1 MPASLVAAPARRKH
15 PTSFLRIPWRMT
27 DLPDGALHRL
37 QSQLLAMPPARALQ
51 PRVDGYA
58 QGRLRLHAPLSAN
71 VNDKGSAFGGSL
83 ASLMTLAAWGLTA
96 LQVEQAGLDAEV
108 YVADAQLRYLTP
120 LRADLIAEAWIEADG
135 GCACPPCATVAAH
148 APRCRRR
155 CCCRTAASP
164 RRRRRAT
171 WRSCGAADPDSWR
184 AGGC

>member
-1 MPASLVAAPARRKH
+1 
-15 PTSFLRIPWRMT
+15 MT
-27 DLPDGALHRL
+27 DLSDGALHRL

-120 LRADLIAEAWIEADG
+120 LRADLLAEAWIEADG
-135 GCACPPCATVAAH
+135 GWAVFLSTLRNRGRARATLQAQVLLPDGGVAAQ
-148 APRCRRR
+148 ASSRYVAILRR
-155 CCCRTAASP
+155 
-164 RRRRRAT
+164 
-171 WRSCGAADPDSWR
+171 D
-184 AGGC
+184 